1 MVKTPCFHCGGYGP
15 DPTQGT
21 KIPHAMQHG
30 QKLTKKKK
38 KEVKIH
44 FFINMDIHVPVPC
57 IEKIILS
64 LQN

>member
-1 MVKTPCFHCGGYGP
+1 MWIRDQYLDFHGGPVVKTPCFHCGGYGP

-38 KEVKIH
+38 KGGQ
-44 FFINMDIHVPVPC
+44 D
-57 IEKIILS
+57 S
-64 LQN
+64 LFY